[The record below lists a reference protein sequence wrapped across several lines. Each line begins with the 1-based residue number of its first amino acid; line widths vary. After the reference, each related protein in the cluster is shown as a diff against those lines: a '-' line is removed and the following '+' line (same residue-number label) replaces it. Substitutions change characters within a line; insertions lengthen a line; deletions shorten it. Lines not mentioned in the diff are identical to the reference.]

1 MCLLTSFLLMTIL
14 SEALFS
20 FVGCNL
26 MSLSL
31 LTARQIFTS
40 CLFKSIFLINQFLK
54 IYRSPE
60 DRRGPLR
67 HVHHFSGFGIP

>member
-1 MCLLTSFLLMTIL
+1 MCLLASFLLMTIL
-14 SEALFS
+14 SEAFFP

-40 CLFKSIFLINQFLK
+40 YLLKSICLINQFLQ
-54 IYRSPE
+54 I
-60 DRRGPLR
+60 
-67 HVHHFSGFGIP
+67 